1 MRLTSSCFA
10 ERANTPPRPSVH
22 RANCHLPPETRG
34 DRIPVTLQRLWS
46 DSQSDPCGCHRPVA
60 KDVVEEVRRREAP
73 ARATC
78 RRGAPRDTV
87 GVVPP
92 AGFLGSSRLSP
103 CPPARPGPR
112 PRRRRA
118 FRTLCHP
125 ITRPPRRDEL
135 RALSYSR
142 HGTTPNE
149 APERC
154 TAPSG
159 ELARTITYRSPR
171 HDRRHCTIRAGNAL
185 LATASSLARSL
196 DVGHRRAPGPRFSRR
211 RAAFHGMPS
220 AVLTGRPGRPR
231 ARVDV
236 ARFYAR
242 SPCAP
247 RSLTRSSL

>member
-1 MRLTSSCFA
+1 MRITHHKFARFSLKKKKKGTPRSSPRVRVHDTLGYIDSRLLAARSSPTDTVGRRRRINRSVFYQFSFINIPASHLHVRLTSSCFA

-135 RALSYSR
+135 RALS
-142 HGTTPNE
+142 
-149 APERC
+149 
-154 TAPSG
+154 
-159 ELARTITYRSPR
+159 L
-171 HDRRHCTIRAGNAL
+171 
-185 LATASSLARSL
+185 
-196 DVGHRRAPGPRFSRR
+196 
-211 RAAFHGMPS
+211 
-220 AVLTGRPGRPR
+220 
-231 ARVDV
+231 
-236 ARFYAR
+236 
-242 SPCAP
+242 
-247 RSLTRSSL
+247 